1 VFGRVR
7 AWRLDLWI
15 AVGASGNLR
24 IVNIPGG
31 QRAVVMEEAIAALA
45 GRLALDVHSP
55 CPGSHTVIRV
65 ADLESVESVE
75 ALGRYLVGLIAG
87 VVAVDLTV
95 SERYLGVG
103 PDFAAELRAEV
114 ERVVGASNAITDGF
128 RDTRRNPWIA
138 ECLGHLMLMI
148 AGDDPGLCVPGRVW
162 AATVP
167 HDKVSKQGLDLVAVY
182 DDDGLAAPVCRRV
195 ESI

>member
-1 VFGRVR
+1 
-7 AWRLDLWI
+7 
-15 AVGASGNLR
+15 
-24 IVNIPGG
+24 
-31 QRAVVMEEAIAALA
+31 MEEAIAALA

-75 ALGRYLVGLIAG
+75 ALVRYLVGLIAG

-128 RDTRRNPWIA
+128 RDTRRNP
-138 ECLGHLMLMI
+138 
-148 AGDDPGLCVPGRVW
+148 
-162 AATVP
+162 
-167 HDKVSKQGLDLVAVY
+167 
-182 DDDGLAAPVCRRV
+182 
-195 ESI
+195 

>member
-1 VFGRVR
+1 
-7 AWRLDLWI
+7 
-15 AVGASGNLR
+15 
-24 IVNIPGG
+24 
-31 QRAVVMEEAIAALA
+31 MEEAIAALA

-65 ADLESVESVE
+65 ADLESVE

-87 VVAVDLTV
+87 VVAVDLIV

-114 ERVVGASNAITDGF
+114 EQVVGASNAITDGF

-148 AGDDPGLCVPGRVW
+148 AGDDPGLCVSGRVW

-167 HDKVSKQGLDLVAVY
+167 HDKVSKQGSTLSPSTTMTD
-182 DDDGLAAPVCRRV
+182 
-195 ESI
+195 